1 MQTYQQ
7 HPSGLVVFMRPCFSD
22 CSCTLSMN
30 IQWAPREWF
39 PKAQEKRGQAEMCL
53 VTHEHTEHRQKM
65 RTHTLECAHEHTHT
79 QRHTPAALQRWEE
92 RATVTN
98 SFGASKVAGNLSN
111 GTIKSQ
117 LSFFRCFF
125 FSSLFFPSLV
135 AHACIMVA
143 SCRCTAV
150 WDTAAMWPCKQGF
163 VTCAK
168 KRRLFCAIIEEEKS
182 QLQPV
187 FLQRAECSP

>member
-1 MQTYQQ
+1 MSMQTYQE

-53 VTHEHTEHRQKM
+53 VTHKHTEHRQKM
-65 RTHTLECAHEHTHT
+65 HAHTHTL
-79 QRHTPAALQRWEE
+79 AALQQWEE

-125 FSSLFFPSLV
+125 FFFFLPPLT
-135 AHACIMVA
+135 AHACIMA
-143 SCRCTAV
+143 ARCRCTAV
-150 WDTAAMWPCKQGF
+150 WDTAAPWRCKQGF
-163 VTCAK
+163 VTGAK
-168 KRRLFCAIIEEEKS
+168 KRRLSCAIIEVEKR

-187 FLQRAECSP
+187 FLQRAECVP